1 MANLTKYSL
10 DCETRSSYEMGQLV
24 PFLCQEVVPGDKYR
38 VQSSSLIR
46 MMPLLAPLMHRIDY
60 IQRFYYV
67 PYRLLC
73 PNYEKMVTDPDGP
86 YKVPDLFDYLP
97 SNKYSVHEYLQ
108 MYPLLPFF
116 GLKSEYGHFEASKVF
131 ENLNAFPILAYYLI
145 YNHYYLRSDIDSH
158 FVDDFDADTFLKA
171 DIKQFLGKVLYVNQ
185 GYDYF
190 TSAKKET
197 QYGDMVQLDMD
208 GNNTITV
215 PEMRIAERLQSFRER
230 LLRVGNR
237 YISYLK
243 EFFDASP
250 TDLRVMKPR
259 YIGGD
264 EYVLNVS
271 DVDQTALSEKQPI
284 GTSAGK
290 SVSVNRTGEIEF
302 DVYEHGLII
311 GLHFVRPRVSN
322 IGGCPKMFTRKT
334 YYDFFNPHFT
344 NLGFQE
350 ITNREL
356 DPSRS
361 GVFGYVPRYD
371 ELRFGNDIVSGD
383 FARSLNYWHLSRDIS
398 DESLSSEFLKS
409 YPDNRIFPVTHN
421 TNPLITNDI
430 HCYDIFFEDTSE
442 GSSKG
447 LKLHEVTSLKVLTF
461 APLPE
466 HLHSAKKR
474 LYIPDENA
482 PFSNSNLSPSHVI
495 FDIDDAIEDF
505 TTSRNQIYYKDYA
518 LDGKRGFGFKAGISI
533 EDSNIDTPYYP
544 SGSNYPYFVYYFHDY
559 FIIPLQNVY
568 FIEIIKQ
575 IKDEPN
581 NPKSSVHDGDKIIIP
596 YIPLQSKIRYSTTDG
611 FDGVLSTQ
619 YRTDLKI
626 HFSQGQAFENN
637 HILST
642 TYNKVDVLRNLPNIR
657 YDIIK

>member
-46 MMPLLAPLMHRIDY
+46 MMPMLAPLMHRIDY

-97 SNKYSVHEYLQ
+97 SDKTTVHEFLRR
-108 MYPLLPFF
+108 YPLLPFF
-116 GLKSEYGHFEASKVF
+116 GLKSEYADKDASKVF

-145 YNHYYLRSDIDSH
+145 YNHYYLRSDIDPL
-158 FVDDFDADTFLKA
+158 FVDDFEPDTFFKTN
-171 DIKQFLGKVLYVNQ
+171 IKPILGKVLYVNQ

-271 DVDQTALSEKQPI
+271 DVDQTALSEKQPM
-284 GTSAGK
+284 GSSAGK

-350 ITNREL
+350 ISNREL
-356 DPSRS
+356 DPSRT

-371 ELRFGNDIVSGD
+371 ELRFGSDIVSGD

-409 YPDNRIFPVTHN
+409 YPDNRIFPVSN
-421 TNPLITNDI
+421 VSNPLISDLHVYEVFINKASVGTSKEVD
-430 HCYDIFFEDTSE
+430 FDTL
-442 GSSKG
+442 SSF
-447 LKLHEVTSLKVLTF
+447 LILAF
-461 APLPE
+461 APLPNNPKY
-466 HLHSAKKR
+466 LKKTI
-474 LYIPDENA
+474 YIPSSDGLFNFRSLTPTQYA
-482 PFSNSNLSPSHVI
+482 YNIDSYKINVSSNIHP
-495 FDIDDAIEDF
+495 
-505 TTSRNQIYYKDYA
+505 IYYEDYSTSGHGNGCA
-518 LDGKRGFGFKAGISI
+518 FHLNSPIDQS
-533 EDSNIDTPYYP
+533 DSDQAYYP
-544 SGSNYPYFVYYFHDY
+544 SINNFPLFEVISKHGNFT
-559 FIIPLQNVY
+559 IPLQNVY
-568 FIEIIKQ
+568 RLEFTTM
-575 IKDEPN
+575 DD
-581 NPKSSVHDGDKIIIP
+581 KSGNKSNEQSKITIP
-596 YIPLQSKIRYSTTDG
+596 YIPLEKTFSYHTKDG
-611 FDGVLSTQ
+611 FNGLVYTQ
-619 YRTDLKI
+619 CGAPLRLL
-626 HFSQGQAFENN
+626 FSQGQVSENN